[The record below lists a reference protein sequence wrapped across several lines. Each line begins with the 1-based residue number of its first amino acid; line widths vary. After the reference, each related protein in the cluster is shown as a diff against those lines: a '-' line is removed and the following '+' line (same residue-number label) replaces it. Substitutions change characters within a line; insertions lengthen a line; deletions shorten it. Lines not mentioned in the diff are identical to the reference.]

1 MIHSFRK
8 HGASPT
14 APARV
19 PRTPRRRRM
28 VPGPPATA
36 PPPYAR
42 LTLWLLRAVPPTPP
56 GSQAQTPARF
66 GKEPVGP
73 TRSAAGRRRGRTWG
87 TLGAVSEDAGRQE
100 RSGAHGGGGG
110 RGEEARDGGAGTE
123 SPPPPLSPSWGGGV
137 PWAARLPV
145 QERRVLAHPPLL
157 TGLSPWSIARAGS
170 YLGEPGSQ
178 LQTRSRAGAWSL
190 GGRWLRLPGPSLPR
204 SRGRGWRSRRRRG
217 VEGRRRKGARGGR
230 GRGGGRPP
238 RLAPPVPC
246 RPGLRSPALYPL
258 LRILPPEPRGAPCL
272 VSPTRAHSQP
282 SLRPRRPHITHPRSP
297 HPRHTH
303 TNRVLKGGRLLNTD
317 FDFANIYCA
326 PSKCQALCQGLGV
339 PRAPRQGYWI

>member
-1 MIHSFRK
+1 MEPAPQRPPESRGHQD
-8 HGASPT
+8 AEEWSP
-14 APARV
+14 ALQ
-19 PRTPRRRRM
+19 
-28 VPGPPATA
+28 
-36 PPPYAR
+36 PPPR
-42 LTLWLLRAVPPTPP
+42 PPTPDSP
-56 GSQAQTPARF
+56 SGSFELCPQLPQAAKHRLRLAW
-66 GKEPVGP
+66 E
-73 TRSAAGRRRGRTWG
+73 G
-87 TLGAVSEDAGRQE
+87 TCGTNKEDAGRQE

-217 VEGRRRKGARGGR
+217 VEGRRRKGDAAFEGGVGEGEGARRVWHRQSPAGLGFALLR
-230 GRGGGRPP
+230 CTPSSVSSHPSLEELPALCPQPGHTANLPSAPVARTLPTP
-238 RLAPPVPC
+238 APPTPD
-246 RPGLRSPALYPL
+246 
-258 LRILPPEPRGAPCL
+258 
-272 VSPTRAHSQP
+272 
-282 SLRPRRPHITHPRSP
+282 
-297 HPRHTH
+297 TH
-303 TNRVLKGGRLLNTD
+303 TQTE
-317 FDFANIYCA
+317 Y
-326 PSKCQALCQGLGV
+326 
-339 PRAPRQGYWI
+339 